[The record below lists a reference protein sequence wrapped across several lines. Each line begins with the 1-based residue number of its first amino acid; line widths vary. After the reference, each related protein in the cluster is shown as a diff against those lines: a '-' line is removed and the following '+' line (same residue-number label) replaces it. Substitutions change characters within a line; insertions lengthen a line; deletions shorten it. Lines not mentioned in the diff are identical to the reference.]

1 MKKNGV
7 GMWAGL
13 GLWVA
18 AVGMVCAAEP
28 GKSTGASKPTLTV
41 TVTSPQTASL
51 AQKISAN
58 GSLTGYAGGLNR
70 KLWLLQHE
78 LQYANA

>member
-41 TVTSPQTASL
+41 TVIPPHHALHDVVEIPQVDTIKHL
-51 AQKISAN
+51 
-58 GSLTGYAGGLNR
+58 YAPPNRGGGA
-70 KLWLLQHE
+70 E
-78 LQYANA
+78 